1 MTSENPHNFSARPR
15 RAHEIPWVEWGAEA
29 FERARAE
36 DKPVLLCISAVWC
49 HWCHVMDETTYSDEH
64 VIELLRDRYVPVRVD
79 ADMRPDVSARYQV
92 GDWPTTAFL
101 SPGGEPIS
109 SLTYLPPDRMLD
121 LLGRINEQWVVNR
134 ELVEEQIERL
144 RATRTERE
152 AGQGGGELSPAI
164 YEAALGAVN
173 DSYDAEHGGFG
184 GEPKFPH
191 PWAIRLLLYHHR
203 RDGDALALERA
214 RSTFQRMA
222 GGDLY
227 DRVEGG
233 FFRYATQRDWSAP
246 HFEKIAG
253 DHGPLLLA
261 LADLGAATDD
271 ALGPALDLVEP
282 SIDYLERVL
291 SAPDGGWYGAQD
303 ADEAYYALGAEG
315 RSEWPAPNVDTRV
328 YASSTASLARGYLA
342 CGVAF
347 DRSEWTARGLAAV
360 DFLWSHLRRGEAG
373 MYRVWDGVP
382 RLPGVLADQ
391 AETLLVLLDAY
402 EVTGEFGYLDH
413 AQELIRIV
421 ERRWAAP
428 GGGFFDLAADHEA
441 VALLAI
447 RERPLDENAALAEAL
462 TRLGRLTHD
471 ERYLESAR
479 ATLGRFAG
487 DAGTSDLRGAR
498 YALAVE
504 RLIRIEPEIKII
516 AGVEA
521 EARALHARAL
531 RLRVPARTVQR
542 LELERD
548 DVLIAQLGLPGD
560 VVGVAYVCV
569 GHARSAAVSGPDDL
583 AGAVDAAV
591 SEPAF

>member
-1 MTSENPHNFSARPR
+1 MTSDSPHHFSPRPN
-15 RAHEIPWVEWGAEA
+15 RAHEIPWMEWGAEA

-36 DKPVLLCISAVWC
+36 DKPVLLSISAVWC

-64 VIELLRDRYVPVRVD
+64 VIELLRDRFVPVRVD
-79 ADMRPDVSARYQV
+79 ADVRPDVGARYHA
-92 GDWPTTAFL
+92 GGWPTTAFL
-101 SPGGEPIS
+101 SPAGEPIS

-121 LLGRINEQWVVNR
+121 LLQRVNEQWVVNR

-144 RATRTERE
+144 RSARTEH
-152 AGQGGGELSPAI
+152 ATGQGDGELSPGT
-164 YEAALGAVN
+164 YEAALEAVN
-173 DSYDAEHGGFG
+173 DAYDAEHGGFG

-191 PWAIRLLLYHHR
+191 PWAVRLLLYHHR

-214 RSTFQRMA
+214 RFSLQRMA
-222 GGDLY
+222 GGEMY

-271 ALGPALDLVEP
+271 TLGPALDIVEP
-282 SIDYLERVL
+282 AIDYLERVL
-291 SAPDGGWYGAQD
+291 SAPDGGWYGSQD
-303 ADEAYYALGAEG
+303 ADEAYYALDAEG
-315 RSEWPAPNVDTRV
+315 RAQRPAPYVDTRV
-328 YASSTASLARGYLA
+328 YASATASLARGYLA

-347 DRSEWTARGLAAV
+347 ERSEWTARGLTAV

-373 MYRVWDGVP
+373 IYRVWDGVP
-382 RLPGVLADQ
+382 HMPGVLADQ
-391 AETLLVLLDAY
+391 AETLLALLDAY

-413 AQELIRIV
+413 AQELVRIV
-421 ERRWAAP
+421 EWRWAAP
-428 GGGFFDLAADHEA
+428 GGGFFDFTNDHEA
-441 VALLAI
+441 VALLATA
-447 RERPLDENAALAEAL
+447 EQPLDENAAVAEAL

-471 ERYLESAR
+471 ERYLDSAR
-479 ATLGRFAG
+479 RTLSRFAG

-504 RLIRIEPEIKII
+504 RLIRTEPEIKIV

-521 EARALHARAL
+521 EGLALHQRAL
-531 RLRVPARTVQR
+531 RLRLPARTVQR
-542 LELERD
+542 LEQERD
-548 DVLIAQLGLPGD
+548 DVLIAQLGLPLD
-560 VVGVAYVCV
+560 AAGVAYVCV
-569 GHARSAAVSGPDDL
+569 GNSRSAPVSVPEDL
-583 AGAVDAAV
+583 AEAVDAAV
-591 SEPAF
+591 SEPAL

>member
-1 MTSENPHNFSARPR
+1 MTSDGPHRFSPRPN
-15 RAHEIPWVEWGAEA
+15 RAHEIPWVDWGAEA

-36 DKPVLLCISAVWC
+36 DKPVLLSMSAVWC
-49 HWCHVMDETTYSDEH
+49 HWCHVMDETTYSDER
-64 VIELLRDRYVPVRVD
+64 VIKLLRDRFVPVRVD
-79 ADMRPDVSARYQV
+79 ADVRPDVSARYHA
-92 GDWPTTAFL
+92 GGFPTTAFL

-121 LLGRINEQWVVNR
+121 LLQRVNEQWVVNR

-144 RATRTERE
+144 RAARTERGAE
-152 AGQGGGELSPAI
+152 QEDGELSPAT
-164 YEAALGAVN
+164 YEAALEAVN
-173 DSYDAEHGGFG
+173 DAYDAEHGGFG
-184 GEPKFPH
+184 GEPKFSH

-214 RSTFQRMA
+214 RFTLQRMA
-222 GGDLY
+222 GGDMY

-233 FFRYATQRDWSAP
+233 FFRYAMQRDWSEP

-261 LADLGAATDD
+261 LADLGAATDQT
-271 ALGPALDLVEP
+271 LGPALDIVEAN
-282 SIDYLERVL
+282 IDYLERVL
-291 SAPDGGWYGAQD
+291 SAPGGGWYGSQD
-303 ADEAYYALGAEG
+303 ADEAYCALGAESRAE
-315 RSEWPAPNVDTRV
+315 RSAPHVDTRV
-328 YASSTASLARGYLA
+328 YASATASLARGYLA

-347 DRSEWTARGLAAV
+347 DRGEWRARGLTAV
-360 DFLWSHLRRGEAG
+360 DFLWSQLRRGEAG
-373 MYRVWDGVP
+373 MYRVWDGAP
-382 RLPGVLADQ
+382 YLPGVLADQ
-391 AETLLVLLDAY
+391 AETMLALLDAY
-402 EVTGEFGYLDH
+402 ELTGEFGYLDH

-421 ERRWAAP
+421 ERRWGGP
-428 GGGFFDLAADHEA
+428 GGGFFDLADDHEA
-441 VALLAI
+441 VALLAT
-447 RERPLDENAALAEAL
+447 RERPLDENAAVAEAL

-479 ATLGRFAG
+479 QTLARFAG
-487 DAGTSDLRGAR
+487 DAETSDLGEAR

-504 RLIRIEPEIKII
+504 RLIRIEPEIKIV
-516 AGVEA
+516 AGVETQ
-521 EARALHARAL
+521 ARALHERAL

-548 DVLIAQLGLPGD
+548 AVLIAQLGLPLD
-560 VVGVAYVCV
+560 VGGVAYVCI
-569 GHARSAAVSGPDDL
+569 GNSRSAPVSEPEDL